1 MNTPARG
8 SLLGI
13 EHLETKE
20 ILGLLKLAR
29 RMNPQKPR
37 PLLRGKRILI
47 TGGRHWARQC
57 CGRAVS

>member
-20 ILGLLKLAR
+20 ILRLLQLAR
-29 RMNPQKPR
+29 RMNPQKAR
-37 PLLRGKRILI
+37 PLLLG
-47 TGGRHWARQC
+47 A
-57 CGRAVS
+57 A